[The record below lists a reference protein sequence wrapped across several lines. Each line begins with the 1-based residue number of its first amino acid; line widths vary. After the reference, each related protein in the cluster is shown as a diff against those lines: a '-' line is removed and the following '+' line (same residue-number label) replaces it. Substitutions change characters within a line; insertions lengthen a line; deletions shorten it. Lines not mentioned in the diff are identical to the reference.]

1 MVILNMDEKFP
12 RQLTFSYFFPVTYMK
27 YEFERKI
34 VMIFFCLG
42 NSWVTGHVLIVFP
55 GGKISL
61 KLKQVTYYFT

>member
-34 VMIFFCLG
+34 VMIFFF
-42 NSWVTGHVLIVFP
+42 VLVIH
-55 GGKISL
+55 GL
-61 KLKQVTYYFT
+61 QVTF